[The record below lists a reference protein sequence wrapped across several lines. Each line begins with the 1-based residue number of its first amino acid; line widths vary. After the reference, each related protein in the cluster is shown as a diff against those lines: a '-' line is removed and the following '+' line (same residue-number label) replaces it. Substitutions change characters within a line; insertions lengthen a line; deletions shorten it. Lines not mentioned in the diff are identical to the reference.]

1 MSMRASIS
9 TLLLSLLLAAGVG
22 EARAALSTGTVTLAP
37 GTTTVQLGE
46 AVFMVSTDRPISLS
60 LAFGSTDLLTGLV
73 VVRET
78 SPALVQI
85 LWRNNGAI
93 VFAGP
98 VVQLRPINYNF
109 PVRSQAI
116 EDSGHTEK

>member
-1 MSMRASIS
+1 VIMRASIS
-9 TLLLSLLLAAGVG
+9 TLLLSLLLVAGGG
-22 EARAALSTGTVTLAP
+22 EAYAALSTGTVALAP
-37 GTTTVQLGE
+37 GTTAVQLGE

-60 LAFGSTDLLTGLV
+60 LTFGSTDLLTGLV

-109 PVRSQAI
+109 PVRTQAI